1 MKKLTSAALAAALL
15 ASAVLTASSCGG
27 NTPFPLFPNTTS
39 TATAAAT
46 TTTTTA
52 TTAAATSTTEDTEDP
67 EDDSGAE
74 VTTAEDDPSF
84 GDIWGETTTAAA
96 VDPRAVDYSSPD
108 ITIEYD
114 SGEKIVT
121 FTDEMLAGQH
131 DGKVVKCEGICSRR
145 MNGCAMMQEQEDGTS
160 RGFTWYIVDSESADD
175 YPPEDARTE
184 ITGVVGI
191 GDYGVRYLYVLP
203 ENVNVIGLEY

>member
-15 ASAVLTASSCGG
+15 ASAVLTASSCRG
-27 NTPFPLFPNTTS
+27 NTAS

-52 TTAAATSTTEDTEDP
+52 TTTAAAASTTEDTAAP

-108 ITIEYD
+108 ITIEFD
-114 SGEKIVT
+114 SGDKIVT
-121 FTDEMLAGQH
+121 FTQEMLAGEH
-131 DGKVVKCEGICSRR
+131 DGKVVKCDGISQRR
-145 MNGCAMMQEQEDGTS
+145 MTGNAMMEKQEDGTKF
-160 RGFTWYIVDSESADD
+160 GFTWIIVDSEDPDD
-175 YPPEDARTE
+175 YPPDDARTE